1 MKKGLIYIFTA
12 AALVLTASCS
22 QFGGEPAPIS
32 GEPETAGREVRVWLP
47 LSVVSLEC
55 PGGEGTPLSRASL
68 EEEDEQKISDVWVF
82 QFGEAATDDER
93 QLVCPPYY
101 IDPEAILDAELDWI
115 DNGRPTLY
123 AHIPIPLIESQAGEV
138 HLVAFAANINSKDFN
153 WGMSSV
159 EGQRSTYGELK
170 KQVFLLNSEADSY
183 GGDLNKNLIMSGRVY
198 SAITPEIVLDDI
210 PDNPDADDDNDE
222 EGIPLYRSLSRI
234 ELELSIAP
242 DVNYKVLSVQLRNI
256 PQRIDIFDA
265 LIARDEN
272 LFVDHSL
279 TYPELPANLIDYE
292 LITAPDRAAGLLS
305 MGDPARRWVWYIPR
319 NMRGQTQSHTPRTKN
334 TFAPQGATY
343 IEVTAVNLDD
353 NDSGVIYRIYPGLDD
368 VNDHTVLGNHRYNVE
383 LNIDGD
389 DALLYN
395 DSRVEQ
401 YEHVRFDGN
410 NNSFILNPPMEGMGR
425 RYFEIPVTQVNR
437 YWRQMWDGYGQL
449 GENILK
455 SGTDWQVDLLWQDN
469 AGMVRDLL
477 DMSKT
482 DSHIWLEKT
491 TGSGG
496 DEVFAVSVPHNATH
510 GNFVMALR
518 ARENGVVVDNVL
530 WSWHLWVTDYCPDE
544 ERNHIPDG
552 RKFVYPVTGG
562 QVERLGGPVWGY
574 DTAGATA
581 TNNWNNYEYN
591 PASTAACARA
601 FMMDRALGSLSTTY
615 SSATPIY
622 LFYQFG
628 RKDPLPAAATNRL
641 FKVDGTAIT
650 SAATPGFSAQRW
662 TDRANSVASD
672 VASTMQGS
680 VEQPMR
686 MVNVSPWATDVNG
699 HSPAPTTPE
708 YKAYMWNDPQ
718 VQIYNYAD
726 TNYPGKSI
734 YDPCPPGWRVP
745 ASNTWQDFRH
755 SATSGYTLNN
765 NASHGR
771 GDGFGYFDYGTRYW
785 PNIGNDEGEHPVEGV
800 IRYPAMGYRRYTTS
814 TTYYGRYYYMGDYT
828 RIWMANP
835 TTEANAYCMYLNTSS
850 VTSSN
855 SYGRSYALSVR
866 CVTIEDN

>member
-1 MKKGLIYIFTA
+1 MF
-12 AALVLTASCS
+12 VLAVSCS
-22 QFGGEPAPIS
+22 QFDEMSLPDTNEPNPAD
-32 GEPETAGREVRVWLP
+32 GREVAVYFP
-47 LSVVSLEC
+47 LTVASFEC
-55 PGGEGTPLSRASL
+55 SGEDGVPLSRASL
-68 EEEDEQKISDVWVF
+68 EEEDEQKISDIWVF

-101 IDPEAILDAELDWI
+101 IDPTTIRDAELDWI
-115 DNGRPTLY
+115 GKGRPTLH
-123 AHIPIPLIESQAGEV
+123 AHIPIPLIESKNGEV

-159 EGQRSTYGELK
+159 EGQRSTYAELK
-170 KQVFLLNSEADSY
+170 KQVFLLKSEADSY
-183 GGDLNKNLIMSGRVY
+183 GGANENLIMSGRVY
-198 SAITPEIVLDDI
+198 SVITPDIVLDDM
-210 PDNPDADDDNDE
+210 PDDPASGGDNDE

-234 ELELSIAP
+234 ELELSVDP
-242 DVNYKVLSVQLRNI
+242 SVNYKVLSVQLRNI
-256 PQRIDIFDA
+256 PQRIDIFDD

-292 LITAPDRAAGLLS
+292 LITNPSDRTAGLLGK
-305 MGDPARRWVWYIPR
+305 GDPARKWVWYIPR

-353 NDSGVIYRIYPGLDD
+353 NNSGVIYRIYPGLDD
-368 VNDHTVLGNHRYNVE
+368 VNDHTVLGNHKYNVK

-410 NNSFILNPPMEGMGR
+410 NNSFILNPPMDGMGR

-455 SGTDWQVDLLWQDN
+455 SDTDWQVDLLWQDN
-469 AGMVRDLL
+469 AGMVRDYL
-477 DMSKT
+477 DDSKN
-482 DSHIWLEKT
+482 DSQIWLEKT
-491 TGSGG
+491 TGTGG
-496 DEVFAVSVPHNATH
+496 EEVFAVSVPYDATH

-518 ARENGVVVDNVL
+518 AKENDVVVDKIL
-530 WSWHLWVTDYCPDE
+530 WSWHLWVTDYNPDE

-562 QVERLGGPVWGY
+562 QVERLGGTVWGY

-581 TNNWNNYEYN
+581 SNNWNNYEYN
-591 PASTAACARA
+591 PSSTAACAKA
-601 FMMDRALGSLSTTY
+601 FMMDRALGALSTTY
-615 SSATPIY
+615 SSSSTRGY

-628 RKDPLPAAATNRL
+628 RKDPIPTATNNQL
-641 FKVDGTAIT
+641 FRIDGTAIT
-650 SAATPGFSAQRW
+650 TTATPGFSAQKW
-662 TDRANSVASD
+662 TDRANAVTGDLA
-672 VASTMQGS
+672 VTMQAS
-680 VEQPMR
+680 VEQPLR
-686 MVNVSPWATDVNG
+686 MVSITMWVADVNG
-699 HSPAPTTPE
+699 YSGTPTTPE
-708 YKAYMWNDPQ
+708 YKGYIWHDPQ
-718 VQIYNYAD
+718 VKIYNTTT

-745 ASNTWQDFRH
+745 GHNTWQDFSH
-755 SATSGYTLNN
+755 SATTGYTLNN
-765 NASHGR
+765 STSHGR
-771 GDGFGYFDYGTRYW
+771 GDGFGYFDRGTRYW

-800 IRYPAMGYRRYTTS
+800 IHYPAYGYRRNTNS
-814 TTYYGRYYYMGDYT
+814 STYYGRYYYQGEDT
-828 RIWMANP
+828 RMWMAN
-835 TTEANAYCMYLNTSS
+835 TSNDTNGYCMSLTDTSVS
-850 VTSSN
+850 ATTSAAR
-855 SYGRSYALSVR
+855 GLALSVR
-866 CVTIEDN
+866 CVTIEDNNK